1 MCGCKKGAVRN
12 ARTPG
17 GRVVSSPRNS
27 FSIQGPTLVSK
38 RINPNEQISAQSL
51 TPGMTADVRA
61 IEKQRREA
69 ILRKLGRL

>member
-1 MCGCKKGAVRN
+1 MCGCKKGVRN

-17 GRVVSSPRNS
+17 GRVISSPRNS
-27 FSIQGPTLVSK
+27 FSVQGPVLTPK
-38 RINPNEQISAQSL
+38 RINPNEQISAQAI

-61 IEKQRREA
+61 VEKQRREA